1 MKRQYSLLSD
11 KDFLKQFENKSLD
24 HKNFDHVGHIR
35 IAWLYLSVHP
45 LNESIKR
52 TCSGI
57 KDYAESLGA
66 KDKFHLTITTALVHV
81 IFNRIS
87 ETSNVGWDD
96 FIKGNIDLVDD
107 ALSILY
113 QHFSKDVLFS
123 DEAKLQTI
131 TPDIKDY
138 YN

>member
-1 MKRQYSLLSD
+1 MKNQRSFLSD
-11 KDFLKQFENKSLD
+11 EDFLKQFENKSLD
-24 HKNFDHVGHIR
+24 HKYFDHVGHIR
-35 IAWLYLSVHP
+35 IAWLYLSVYP

-87 ETSNVGWDD
+87 ETGNVGWND
-96 FIKGNIDLVDD
+96 FLKGNLDLVNDS
-107 ALSILY
+107 LSILY

-123 DEAKLQTI
+123 DAAKLQTI
-131 TPDIKDY
+131 TPDIKGY
-138 YN
+138 